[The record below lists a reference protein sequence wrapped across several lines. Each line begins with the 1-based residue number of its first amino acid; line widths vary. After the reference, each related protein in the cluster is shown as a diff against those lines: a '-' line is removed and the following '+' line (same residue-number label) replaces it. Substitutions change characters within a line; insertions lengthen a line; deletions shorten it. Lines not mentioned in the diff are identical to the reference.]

1 MKGSLAAF
9 DRIDGFDAAARIVD
23 GMLEDF
29 LVDPPEGRIRPG
41 AIYRARVGRSMK
53 GQGGAILETPDGPLY
68 LRQAKGIAQGDSLLV
83 QTSTYA
89 ERGKATPVSPRLLFK
104 SRFCMVTPGAQGR
117 NISKAIRD
125 EERRVELRDL
135 LDGAS
140 ADDDLGIVLRTAAGE
155 ADDAAIAD
163 DMAAVLDLAR
173 SILSEPH
180 EGVPEMLLEGPS
192 AQEIAWRDWPTPDVT
207 DAGPGSFGRTG
218 ADDMIEAL
226 RQPRVDL
233 PEGGSI
239 YVEPTRALVAVDVN
253 TGGDTSPAAG
263 LKANLATLKALPRA
277 LRLRGLGGQIVLDLA
292 PVAKRDRRRLE
303 DAAKAA
309 FRADLIETTVVGWT
323 PLGHLELIR
332 KRERLPIAESLR

>member
-155 ADDAAIAD
+155 AGK
-163 DMAAVLDLAR
+163 
-173 SILSEPH
+173 P
-180 EGVPEMLLEGPS
+180 
-192 AQEIAWRDWPTPDVT
+192 
-207 DAGPGSFGRTG
+207 
-218 ADDMIEAL
+218 
-226 RQPRVDL
+226 
-233 PEGGSI
+233 
-239 YVEPTRALVAVDVN
+239 VAVTKV
-253 TGGDTSPAAG
+253 G
-263 LKANLATLKALPRA
+263 PRH
-277 LRLRGLGGQIVLDLA
+277 
-292 PVAKRDRRRLE
+292 
-303 DAAKAA
+303 
-309 FRADLIETTVVGWT
+309 T
-323 PLGHLELIR
+323 
-332 KRERLPIAESLR
+332 